1 MTGAYPVLH
10 VGSFGSAG
18 PAQPARPWARTF
30 RGTPAS
36 VPEARRFVAEVLAG
50 CPAREVLMTC
60 VSELSANAIAH
71 TGSGNGGVF
80 IVEVDL
86 PRPGVA
92 RIAVTDQ
99 GAPTS
104 PSLPAAG
111 RLDLMAEG
119 GRGLAMVAACTS
131 RWGYA
136 DAHLGRIVW
145 AEACWP
151 VPVPAPGPRL
161 PRARSAPGPAS
172 ANPGPH
178 PPPGPRLP
186 PGPHLPPSPPNPG
199 RPPRGSAV
207 SPASPGPARFRP
219 TTGPPAPPPEPLPR
233 RHRHDP
239 ATLTPRNGAQPFT
252 ITENGRRVT
261 ASKSVP
267 SSADAPGC
275 PEGVGAVTLLS
286 GRVPLSLVAE
296 AIVSWCAPTVPRQP
310 PAVPR
315 QPPPAPAS
323 PPPAPRRPCRPPPSP
338 RRPRQPQAPHLRGG
352 SDRRGRSGQR

>member
-36 VPEARRFVAEVLAG
+36 VPEARRFVAELLAG

-60 VSELSANAIAH
+60 VSELSANAVAH

-92 RIAVTDQ
+92 RIAVIDQ

-136 DAHLGRIVW
+136 DAHPGRVVW

-151 VPVPAPGPRL
+151 VPVPARPTAESRTT
-161 PRARSAPGPAS
+161 
-172 ANPGPH
+172 
-178 PPPGPRLP
+178 
-186 PGPHLPPSPPNPG
+186 
-199 RPPRGSAV
+199 PPRSRRFPRFPRSSPV
-207 SPASPGPARFRP
+207 PPDDWPSSPA
-219 TTGPPAPPPEPLPR
+219 
-233 RHRHDP
+233 
-239 ATLTPRNGAQPFT
+239 
-252 ITENGRRVT
+252 
-261 ASKSVP
+261 
-267 SSADAPGC
+267 
-275 PEGVGAVTLLS
+275 
-286 GRVPLSLVAE
+286 
-296 AIVSWCAPTVPRQP
+296 
-310 PAVPR
+310 
-315 QPPPAPAS
+315 
-323 PPPAPRRPCRPPPSP
+323 
-338 RRPRQPQAPHLRGG
+338 
-352 SDRRGRSGQR
+352 

>member
-36 VPEARRFVAEVLAG
+36 VPEARRFVAELLAG

-99 GAPTS
+99 GG

-136 DAHLGRIVW
+136 DAHPGRVVW

-151 VPVPAPGPRL
+151 VPVPA
-161 PRARSAPGPAS
+161 AR
-172 ANPGPH
+172 
-178 PPPGPRLP
+178 
-186 PGPHLPPSPPNPG
+186 PG
-199 RPPRGSAV
+199 RPRALPTPRRLPEDLPPPLPPLLPR
-207 SPASPGPARFRP
+207 PAGRLAA
-219 TTGPPAPPPEPLPR
+219 PAPPPEPHQA
-233 RHRHDP
+233 HRPGSDTNVAHAP
-239 ATLTPRNGAQPFT
+239 Y
-252 ITENGRRVT
+252 
-261 ASKSVP
+261 P
-267 SSADAPGC
+267 SPAPGRI
-275 PEGVGAVTLLS
+275 S
-286 GRVPLSLVAE
+286 R
-296 AIVSWCAPTVPRQP
+296 I
-310 PAVPR
+310 
-315 QPPPAPAS
+315 
-323 PPPAPRRPCRPPPSP
+323 
-338 RRPRQPQAPHLRGG
+338 
-352 SDRRGRSGQR
+352 

>member
-1 MTGAYPVLH
+1 MTGAYPVLR
-10 VGSFGSAG
+10 VGSFGFAG

-36 VPEARRFVAEVLAG
+36 VPEARRFVAELLAG

-92 RIAVTDQ
+92 RIAVTDE
-99 GAPTS
+99 GG

-136 DAHLGRIVW
+136 DAHPGRVVW

-151 VPVPAPGPRL
+151 VPVPVPAPG
-161 PRARSAPGPAS
+161 
-172 ANPGPH
+172 
-178 PPPGPRLP
+178 
-186 PGPHLPPSPPNPG
+186 
-199 RPPRGSAV
+199 
-207 SPASPGPARFRP
+207 
-219 TTGPPAPPPEPLPR
+219 
-233 RHRHDP
+233 
-239 ATLTPRNGAQPFT
+239 Q
-252 ITENGRRVT
+252 
-261 ASKSVP
+261 
-267 SSADAPGC
+267 
-275 PEGVGAVTLLS
+275 
-286 GRVPLSLVAE
+286 
-296 AIVSWCAPTVPRQP
+296 
-310 PAVPR
+310 
-315 QPPPAPAS
+315 PAPAPGS
-323 PPPAPRRPCRPPPSP
+323 APAPGQAAPGSVPASGQAAPAPAPGSVPAPGQAAPRRLSRRLRRS
-338 RRPRQPQAPHLRGG
+338 RPRFSADPPT
-352 SDRRGRSGQR
+352 DWPSGPAA